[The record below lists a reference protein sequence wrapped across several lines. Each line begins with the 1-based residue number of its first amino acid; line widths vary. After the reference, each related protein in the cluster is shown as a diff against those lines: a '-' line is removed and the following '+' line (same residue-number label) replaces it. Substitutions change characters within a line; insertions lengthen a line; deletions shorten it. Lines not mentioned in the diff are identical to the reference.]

1 MENTA
6 KPISLDSVETEAPEG
21 VELPDLDDPLVLK
34 DLLRAHAMA
43 VSKRLAEA
51 ARKNVRR
58 EEVIMADQRAAAF
71 LAATLLGNNPAYKK
85 ARVNTAER
93 IESLLRKELRETL
106 NKYGIKPEEAADAR
120 EFMQLA
126 MFIFTNEV
134 HELINELQKDPK
146 SIEQKGPQ
154 ALEALLESWLRKLT
168 KEKSDA

>member
-1 MENTA
+1 MENSSE
-6 KPISLDSVETEAPEG
+6 PISTDSVTTAVPEG
-21 VELPDLDDPLVLK
+21 VELPNPDDPLVIK

-51 ARKNVRR
+51 AHKNVRR
-58 EEVIMADQRAAAF
+58 EEVVMADQRAAAF

-85 ARVNTAER
+85 AEINTPER
-93 IESLLRKELRETL
+93 IEKLLRSELKEILE
-106 NKYGIKPEEAADAR
+106 KFGIKPEETADPR

-134 HELINELQKDPK
+134 HELINELQKDPA

-154 ALEALLESWLRKLT
+154 ALEALLESWVKKLT